1 MHVICKKCGSKINVA
16 GRPKGSTQTSNIRL
30 QGNVRVEGGG
40 ISFGPGGS
48 ISFSP
53 GGSIG
58 FGKPKPSTFV
68 CTECGQSDTYLPEEI
83 LD

>member
-1 MHVICKKCGSKINVA
+1 MHVNCRKCGARIEVA
-16 GRPKGSTQTSNIRL
+16 GRPKGSTRTSNVRL

-48 ISFSP
+48 VSFGP

-58 FGKPKPSTFV
+58 FGKPVASEFT
-68 CTECGQSDTYLPEEI
+68 CMECGHTDKYSADEI
-83 LD
+83 ID